1 MLVIHTAAD
10 IVRILA
16 DAHGS
21 QSIDL
26 IEKHLIEKQSCETS
40 GHYPHG
46 SLTKFVCSAKAM

>member
-46 SLTKFVCSAKAM
+46 SLTKFVCSAKDM